1 MQSILGQ
8 AAARTG
14 MSYSLYEQEEDFM
27 LVESAIPVAADTVA
41 VTISFFNRN
50 LLLRTSPTGGWMEIV
65 EQQDAEAL
73 TATKPLWEAPLM
85 ALGIL
90 CAVALGAAMLA
101 MLVQKHLHQ
110 TLLQVS
116 DLFGANRND
125 SGFSRGDREKPLNDG
140 QRPEFRGVRVALGTG
155 YNRVRGIGRGGH
167 ETARVGTARLWW
179 VCSLPTLTRFAGA
192 VQSMLPLKT
201 LPFVERGR
209 NFCERFDTVTI
220 LFSDI
225 VSFTNLAAT
234 MDPLRVVN
242 MLNELYRMYDGLVD
256 KHHVYKVRRAWEAT
270 RVVVGERG
278 AEAVFSSL

>member
-50 LLLRTSPTGGWMEIV
+50 LLLRTSPTGGWMKISV

-73 TATKPLWEAPLM
+73 TAPKPLWEAPLM
-85 ALGIL
+85 ALGVL

-116 DLFGANRND
+116 DLFGANRTTGRQRIALELRTAPRISRRTCSPRHGLQSRERD
-125 SGFSRGDREKPLNDG
+125 WAEVTKRQGLGLRGSGGCVPYRHSPALLALCRACFPSRRYLSWSA
-140 QRPEFRGVRVALGTG
+140 VAT
-155 YNRVRGIGRGGH
+155 
-167 ETARVGTARLWW
+167 
-179 VCSLPTLTRFAGA
+179 
-192 VQSMLPLKT
+192 
-201 LPFVERGR
+201 FVSAS
-209 NFCERFDTVTI
+209 T
-220 LFSDI
+220 
-225 VSFTNLAAT
+225 
-234 MDPLRVVN
+234 P
-242 MLNELYRMYDGLVD
+242 
-256 KHHVYKVRRAWEAT
+256 
-270 RVVVGERG
+270 
-278 AEAVFSSL
+278 